1 MEARENMM
9 LGCIIVGFGFS
20 NANLGLVHAIA
31 HTLSAHFGLAHGDAN
46 ATVLPY
52 VTAFN
57 AEKCPKEM
65 IEMAAAIG
73 LPLTG
78 NEEEDKFA
86 LSGELLRMV
95 KDMNIK
101 PLREQGRQTKITED
115 DFEMIAS
122 EALLEGPMHFNPRQD
137 VTKEDIIEIL
147 KKAF

>member
-1 MEARENMM
+1 
-9 LGCIIVGFGFS
+9 
-20 NANLGLVHAIA
+20 
-31 HTLSAHFGLAHGDAN
+31 
-46 ATVLPY
+46 
-52 VTAFN
+52 
-57 AEKCPKEM
+57 
-65 IEMAAAIG
+65 MAAAIG

-78 NEEEDKFA
+78 NKEEDKFA

-95 KDMNIK
+95 KAMNIK